1 MKPKFKLN
9 FKEIRAVFIY
19 AETIRT
25 MLIKEKMRVCN
36 KNLYRLIEINTEAEA
51 ITQVEKKFLVA
62 LTEES
67 FSNKKTKTIAL
78 KPIEA
83 LVLLKYQNIYHSDVA
98 FNRHVLD
105 MHFPELW
112 KMMMR

>member
-1 MKPKFKLN
+1 MKPKLKLT
-9 FKEIRAVFIY
+9 FAEIRAVFTY
-19 AETIRT
+19 AEYIRAV
-25 MLIKEKMRVCN
+25 LKIEKRMVCN
-36 KNLYRLIEINTEAEA
+36 KNLFRLIEINTEIEA

-67 FSNKKTKTIAL
+67 FSNKKTKTVAL

-83 LVLLKYQNIYHSDVA
+83 LVLLKYQNIYHTDVD

-105 MHFPELW
+105 LHFPELW